1 MAVFDLG
8 LCVLIVLTATAAV
21 AGPGL
26 FRAVVFF
33 VVYGVLIAL
42 AWVRLSA
49 PDVALAE
56 AAIGAGLTGILLL
69 GAVGRLARAGADEPP
84 APVVDWPVALVAAG
98 VAVLLVWAVLAIAP
112 GPGLGPQVAG
122 VLPRT
127 GVENPVTAVLL
138 NLRAWDTLLES
149 VVLLAAL
156 IGLWPLAHNG
166 AWQEPAG
173 PAHHASPEGVM
184 AGFGRLLP
192 PVALMV
198 GVYLVW
204 AGASQ
209 PGGAFQGGTVLA
221 AAGVL
226 CVMAGL
232 VRAPGMAAPL
242 WRLALVAGPAL
253 FLALGLAGLAMGG
266 FLTFPPVLAKGMI
279 LAIEMLLTLS
289 IAVTLALMVLGPPE
303 GGATP

>member
-1 MAVFDLG
+1 MAVFDLL
-8 LCVLIVLTATAAV
+8 LCMLILLAALAAV
-21 AGPGL
+21 AGAGL

-42 AWVRLSA
+42 AWVRLGA

-56 AAIGAGLTGILLL
+56 AAIGAGLTGVLLL
-69 GAVGRLARAGADEPP
+69 GAVGRLARAGADEP
-84 APVVDWPVALVAAG
+84 ASRVVEWPMALAAG
-98 VAVLLVWAVLAIAP
+98 VLAALLVWAVLMLPP
-112 GPGLGPQVAG
+112 GPGLAPQVAE
-122 VLPRT
+122 VLVQT

-156 IGLWPLAHNG
+156 AGLWPLARG
-166 AWQEPAG
+166 AHWQDPAG
-173 PAHHASPEGVM
+173 PKHHALPDGVL
-184 AGFGRLLP
+184 ASFGRLLP

-232 VRAPGMAAPL
+232 MRAPGMAAPL
-242 WRLALVAGPAL
+242 WRLALVAGPAV
-253 FLALGLAGLAMGG
+253 FLALGVAGLAFGG
-266 FLTFPPVLAKGMI
+266 YLLFPPALAKGMI
-279 LAIEMLLTLS
+279 LAVEMVLTLS
-289 IAVTLALMVLGPPE
+289 IALTLALMVLGPPE
-303 GGATP
+303 GGGAR